1 MSLSA
6 LNLSGE
12 QPNSNKTNDNKN
24 NDARAFINCLM
35 NLVLCTGFKY
45 NMIRILSVLSLAIIL
60 SACSSVTII
69 EEQQEILPRVIAGNE
84 LNCPV
89 ADLTHCSILSPI
101 QDLADQYFNDSE
113 NVDAEQ
119 YADILNIG
127 EKALE
132 ARIHLIRAAKTSIDI
147 QTYIWKSDESGGLL
161 ARELIAAAKR
171 GVRVRIIGDQLFSG
185 NDAKRLAATAQLHE
199 NLQIKLYNPLNQKA
213 ASSGMDM
220 VKGFFTNFKGLN
232 HRMHNKVM
240 VFDGRIAITGGRN
253 IGDEYYDRNT
263 EFNFID
269 RDILVI
275 GLVAED
281 MEKSFERY
289 WVDPI
294 TFDLDQLLDVREH
307 LFIDDKQ
314 QILFVKNIHSLTDI
328 EFIADRPQKPF
339 IEDDKADIDTSRSIG
354 LAIRNADHSILMQTP
369 YFIISRPAYN
379 LFRELREEKPGIE
392 YSLSTNS
399 LASADHY
406 FVYALS
412 FKRKKRNVKN
422 LGFRMHEFKPRP
434 ADIEQFIPR
443 YAELEKLQPPPD
455 ADGFYEY
462 EPEEPTGI
470 DRYDTV
476 PIKTKGPRASI
487 HSKSMV
493 IDNEISII
501 GSHNFDPRGVAI
513 NTEVTVTITDKEF
526 AAELTDD
533 IKLAMQP
540 QNSWTIA
547 KRQRVPLLGHITGIV
562 QSISRMLPIFDIWPF
577 RYTSSFE
584 LREGMAAVPIDDPE
598 FYNHYENV
606 GQFPG
611 TGANNKQISTRL
623 ISGFGAVAEPLM

>member
-1 MSLSA
+1 
-6 LNLSGE
+6 
-12 QPNSNKTNDNKN
+12 
-24 NDARAFINCLM
+24 
-35 NLVLCTGFKY
+35 
-45 NMIRILSVLSLAIIL
+45 MIRILSVLSLTIIL
-60 SACSSVTII
+60 TACSTVTII
-69 EEQQEILPRVIAGNE
+69 EEQQEILPRVVAGTG

-89 ADLTHCSILSPI
+89 TDLSHCSIPSPI
-101 QDLADQYFNDSE
+101 QDLANKYFTDLE
-113 NVDAEQ
+113 NSDPEQ
-119 YADILNIG
+119 YATILNIG

-132 ARIHLIRAAKTSIDI
+132 VRIHLIRAARISIDI
-147 QTYIWKSDESGGLL
+147 QTYIWKSDESGGLI

-185 NDAKRLAATAQLHE
+185 NDAKRLAAVAQAHE
-199 NLQIKLYNPLNQKA
+199 NLQVKLYNPLDQKA

-220 VKGFFTNFKGLN
+220 VKGFFVNFKGLN
-232 HRMHNKVM
+232 HRMHNKIM

-253 IGDEYYDRNT
+253 IGDEYYDRNP

-275 GLVAED
+275 GSVAAD

-289 WVDPI
+289 WIDPI
-294 TFDLDQLLDVREH
+294 TFDLDQLVDVREH

-314 QILFVKNIHSLTDI
+314 QILPVPEFSNVSGFEALISRSLNYNYINDVFVKNIHSVTDI

-339 IEDDKADIDTSRSIG
+339 IEDDETDINTSRSI
-354 LAIRNADHSILMQTP
+354 AQEIRGADHSILMQTP
-369 YFIISRPAYN
+369 YFIISRPAYQ
-379 LFRELREEKPGIE
+379 LFKEIREEKPDIE

-406 FVYALS
+406 YVYALS

-422 LGFRMHEFKPRP
+422 LKFRMHEFKPRP
-434 ADIEQFIPR
+434 ADVEQFIPR
-443 YAELEKLQPPPD
+443 YAELEKLQAPPD

-470 DRYDTV
+470 DRYDTI
-476 PIKTKGPRASI
+476 PIKTKGPRSSI

-493 IDNEISII
+493 IDNDVSII
-501 GSHNFDPRGVAI
+501 GSHNFDPRGIAI
-513 NTEVTVTITDKEF
+513 NTEVTVTIKDKEF
-526 AAELTDD
+526 AAELADD
-533 IKLAMQP
+533 INLAMQP

-547 KRQRVPLLGHITGIV
+547 KRRRVPLLGHITGIV

-584 LREGMAAVPIDDPE
+584 LREGMSPLAIDDPE
-598 FYNHYENV
+598 FYTHYENV

-611 TGANNKQISTRL
+611 TGTDSKQISTRL

>member
-1 MSLSA
+1 MKSDPVYWIYINMNRILSA
-6 LNLSGE
+6 L
-12 QPNSNKTNDNKN
+12 
-24 NDARAFINCLM
+24 
-35 NLVLCTGFKY
+35 
-45 NMIRILSVLSLAIIL
+45 SLTIIL
-60 SACSSVTII
+60 TACSSVTII
-69 EEQQEILPRVIAGNE
+69 EEQQELLPRVIAGTE

-89 ADLTHCSILSPI
+89 TDLSHCSIPSPI
-101 QDLADQYFNDSE
+101 QDLADKFFTDSE
-113 NVDAEQ
+113 NGDPEQ
-119 YADILNIG
+119 YATILNIG

-132 ARIHLIRAAKTSIDI
+132 ARIHLIRSAKVSIDI
-147 QTYIWKSDESGGLL
+147 QTYIWSSDDTGGLF

-185 NDAKRLAATAQLHE
+185 NDAKRLAATAQIHE
-199 NLQIKLYNPLNQKA
+199 NLQIKLYNPLDQKA

-220 VKGFFTNFKGLN
+220 VKGFFVNFKSLN
-232 HRMHNKVM
+232 HRMHNKLM

-253 IGDEYYDRNT
+253 IGDNYFDRST

-275 GLVAED
+275 GSVAED
-281 MEKSFERY
+281 MEKSFEQY
-289 WVDPI
+289 WIDPI
-294 TFDLDQLLDVREH
+294 TFDLDQLVDVREH

-314 QILFVKNIHSLTDI
+314 QLLPTPEFSNVSGFKELITRSLDYNYINDEFVKNIHSVTDI

-339 IEDDKADIDTSRSIG
+339 IEDDEADIDTSRSIAQ
-354 LAIRNADHSILMQTP
+354 AIRNAEHSVLMQTP
-369 YFIISRPAYN
+369 YFIISNPAYQ
-379 LFRELREEKPGIE
+379 LFKELREEKPDIE

-406 FVYALS
+406 YVYALS

-422 LGFRMHEFKPRP
+422 LKFGIHELKPRP
-434 ADIEQFIPR
+434 ADVEQFIPG
-443 YAELEKLQPPPD
+443 YSELEKLQSPPD
-455 ADGFYEY
+455 ADGLYEY
-462 EPEEPTGI
+462 EPEEPPGV
-470 DRYDTV
+470 DLYDTV
-476 PIKTKGPRASI
+476 PIETKGPRTSI

-501 GSHNFDPRGVAI
+501 GSHNFDPRGIAI

-526 AAELTDD
+526 AAELAND

-547 KRQRVPLLGHITGIV
+547 KRQQVPLLGHITGIV
-562 QSISRMLPIFDIWPF
+562 QSVSRMLPIFDIWPF

-584 LREGMAAVPIDDPE
+584 LREGMAPVPIDDPE
-598 FYNHYENV
+598 FYNHYDNV